1 MIDYEITKRTLKK
14 DIFQSIWDC
23 ERIASKGDVVDT
35 FRYQPGKDLWMRIG
49 KFDIV
54 VWWWE
59 IDDMFESEDIPPKG
73 MVHYLEMKKEKK
85 YEFGFGDIA
94 R

>member
-14 DIFQSIWDC
+14 NIYPSIWNN
-23 ERIASKGDVVDT
+23 EKIASKGDIVGT
-35 FRYQPGKDLWMRIG
+35 FRYQPGLDLWMRIG

-59 IDDMFESEDIPPKG
+59 IDDIFELEDTHLKPTRVK
-73 MVHYLEMKKEKK
+73 YTRR
-85 YEFGFGDIA
+85 YEFGFRNIDSKQ
-94 R
+94 